1 MASIDLLNVSKRWD
15 NSVAVDNLSINVK
28 DGELLVLLGPSGCGK
43 TTTMRMIAGLEVP
56 SEGKIKI
63 GNKDVTKLEPKYRD
77 VAMVFQTYS
86 LYPQMTVYENIRF
99 PLRARNIKKLEHDER
114 VLEAAKMVELTEYL
128 QRKPNSLSGGQ
139 RQRVALARAIVRSPI
154 VFLMDEPLSN
164 LDARLRLS
172 MRNLI
177 KQLHLKLQT
186 TIIYVTHDQLE
197 AMTLADRIVVMN
209 EGKIEQI
216 GTPKEIYEDPNTMF
230 VAEFVGLPSM
240 NLFNGHLL
248 NGFFK
253 ANGINIPVKLSNNS
267 DNVVLGIRPEDLSLA
282 NEDEGDIIG
291 LVHSIEMIGDVT
303 IVTLKID
310 SNNCIAKLNKD
321 VVLSLGDKITL
332 KASSRLLLF
341 DKSTG
346 KRIMNTQDKLK

>member
-114 VLEAAKMVELTEYL
+114 VLEAAKMVELTKYL

-216 GTPKEIYEDPNTMF
+216 GTPKEIYEDPDTMF

-282 NEDEGDIIG
+282 NEDEGNIIG

-346 KRIMNTQDKLK
+346 KRMRNGQ

>member
-15 NSVAVDNLSINVK
+15 NSVAVENLSLNVK

-114 VLEAAKMVELTEYL
+114 VLEAAKMVELTKYL

-216 GTPKEIYEDPNTMF
+216 GTPKEIYEDPDTMF

-253 ANGINIPVKLSNNS
+253 ANGINIPVKHSNNS

-282 NEDEGDIIG
+282 NEDEGNIIG

-346 KRIMNTQDKLK
+346 KRMRNGQ

>member
-1 MASIDLLNVSKRWD
+1 MASIDLLNVSKRWG

-56 SEGKIKI
+56 SEGNIKI
-63 GNKDVTKLEPKYRD
+63 ENKDVTKLEPKHRD
-77 VAMVFQTYS
+77 VAMVFQSYS

-114 VLEAAKMVELTEYL
+114 VLEAAKMVELTKYL

-216 GTPKEIYEDPNTMF
+216 GTPKEIYEDPDTMF

-253 ANGINIPVKLSNNS
+253 ANGINIPIKFSNNF
-267 DNVVLGIRPEDLSLA
+267 DNVVLGVRPEDLSLA

-321 VVLSLGDKITL
+321 VVLNLGEKISL
-332 KASSRLLLF
+332 KAGSRLLLF
-341 DKSTG
+341 DKTTG
-346 KRIMNTQDKLK
+346 KRITNA

>member
-1 MASIDLLNVSKRWD
+1 MASIDLLNLSKSWG
-15 NSVAVDNLSINVK
+15 SSIGVDNLSIHVN

-56 SEGKIKI
+56 TEGKIKI

-99 PLRARNIKKLEHDER
+99 PLRARNIKKLEHNER
-114 VLEAAKMVELTEYL
+114 VLEAAKMVQLTKYL

-177 KQLHLKLQT
+177 KELHLKLQT

-197 AMTLADRIVVMN
+197 AMTLADRIIVMN

-240 NLFNGHLL
+240 NLFNGNLL

-253 ANGINIPVKLSNNS
+253 SNGINIPIKFSNNF
-267 DNVVLGIRPEDLSLA
+267 DNVVLGIRPEDLSLV
-282 NEDEGDIIG
+282 NEDEGNIIG
-291 LVHSIEMIGDVT
+291 VVHSVEMIGDVT
-303 IVTLKID
+303 IVTLKVN

-321 VVLSLGDKITL
+321 VVLNLGDKISL
-332 KASSRLLLF
+332 KTSSRLLVF
-341 DKSTG
+341 DKTTG
-346 KRIMNTQDKLK
+346 KRIKNE

>member
-15 NSVAVDNLSINVK
+15 NSVAVENLSLNVK

-99 PLRARNIKKLEHDER
+99 PLRARNIKKHDER
-114 VLEAAKMVELTEYL
+114 VLEAAKMVELTKYL

-186 TIIYVTHDQLE
+186 TIIYVTDDQLE
-197 AMTLADRIVVMN
+197 SMTLADRIVVMN

-216 GTPKEIYEDPNTMF
+216 GTPKEIYEDPDTMF

-253 ANGINIPVKLSNNS
+253 ANGINIPVKHSNNS

-282 NEDEGDIIG
+282 NEDEGNIIG

-346 KRIMNTQDKLK
+346 KRMRNGQ

>member
-77 VAMVFQTYS
+77 VAMVFQSYS

-114 VLEAAKMVELTEYL
+114 VLEAAKMVELTKYL

-216 GTPKEIYEDPNTMF
+216 GTPKEIYEDPDTMF

-310 SNNCIAKLNKD
+310 SNDCIAKLNKD
-321 VVLSLGDKITL
+321 VVLNLGEKISL
-332 KASSRLLLF
+332 KAGSRLLLF
-341 DKSTG
+341 DKTTG
-346 KRIMNTQDKLK
+346 KRITNA

>member
-15 NSVAVDNLSINVK
+15 NSVAVENLSLNVK

-114 VLEAAKMVELTEYL
+114 VLEAAKMVELTKYL

-216 GTPKEIYEDPNTMF
+216 GTPKEIYEDPDTMF

-282 NEDEGDIIG
+282 NEDEGNIIG

>member
-15 NSVAVDNLSINVK
+15 NSVAVENLSLNVK

-114 VLEAAKMVELTEYL
+114 VLEAAKMVELTKYL

-209 EGKIEQI
+209 KGKIEQI
-216 GTPKEIYEDPNTMF
+216 GTPKEIYEDPDTMF

-267 DNVVLGIRPEDLSLA
+267 DNIILGIRPEDLSLA
-282 NEDEGDIIG
+282 NEDEGNIIG

-346 KRIMNTQDKLK
+346 KRMRNGQ

>member
-15 NSVAVDNLSINVK
+15 NSVAVENLSLNVK

-114 VLEAAKMVELTEYL
+114 VLEAAKMVELTKYL

-216 GTPKEIYEDPNTMF
+216 GTPKEIYEDPDTMF

-282 NEDEGDIIG
+282 NEDEGNIIG

-346 KRIMNTQDKLK
+346 KRMRNGQ

>member
-1 MASIDLLNVSKRWD
+1 MASIDLLNLSKSWG
-15 NSVAVDNLSINVK
+15 SSIGVDNLSIHVN

-56 SEGKIKI
+56 TEGKIKI
-63 GNKDVTKLEPKYRD
+63 GNKDVTKLEPRYRD

-99 PLRARNIKKLEHDER
+99 PLRARNIKKLEHNER
-114 VLEAAKMVELTEYL
+114 VLEAAKMVQLTKYL

-139 RQRVALARAIVRSPI
+139 RQRVALARAIVRSPL

-177 KQLHLKLQT
+177 KELHLKLQT

-197 AMTLADRIVVMN
+197 AMTLADRIIVMN

-240 NLFNGHLL
+240 NLFNGNLL

-253 ANGINIPVKLSNNS
+253 SNGINIPIKFSNNF
-267 DNVVLGIRPEDLSLA
+267 DNVVLGIRPEDLSLV
-282 NEDEGDIIG
+282 NEDEGNIIG
-291 LVHSIEMIGDVT
+291 VVHSVEMIGDVT
-303 IVTLKID
+303 IVTLKVN

-321 VVLSLGDKITL
+321 VVLNLGDKISL
-332 KASSRLLLF
+332 KTSSRLLVF
-341 DKSTG
+341 DKTTG
-346 KRIMNTQDKLK
+346 KRIKNE

>member
-1 MASIDLLNVSKRWD
+1 MASIDLLNLSKSWG
-15 NSVAVDNLSINVK
+15 SSIGVDNLSIHVN

-56 SEGKIKI
+56 TEGKIKI
-63 GNKDVTKLEPKYRD
+63 DNKDVTKLEPKYRD

-99 PLRARNIKKLEHDER
+99 TLRARNIKKLEHNER
-114 VLEAAKMVELTEYL
+114 VLEAAKMVQLTKYL

-177 KQLHLKLQT
+177 KELHLKLQT
-186 TIIYVTHDQLE
+186 TIVYVTHDQLE
-197 AMTLADRIVVMN
+197 AMTLADRIIVMN

-240 NLFNGHLL
+240 NLFNGNLL

-253 ANGINIPVKLSNNS
+253 ANGINIPIKFSNNF
-267 DNVVLGIRPEDLSLA
+267 DNVVLGIRPEDLSLV
-282 NEDEGDIIG
+282 NEDEGNIIG
-291 LVHSIEMIGDVT
+291 VVNSVEMIGDVT
-303 IVTLKID
+303 LVTLKVN

-321 VVLSLGDKITL
+321 VVLNLGDKISL
-332 KASSRLLLF
+332 KTSSRLLVF
-341 DKSTG
+341 DKTTG
-346 KRIMNTQDKLK
+346 KRIKNE

>member
-1 MASIDLLNVSKRWD
+1 MASIDLQNLSKSWG
-15 NSVAVDNLSINVK
+15 SSIGVDNLNIHVN

-56 SEGKIKI
+56 TEGKIKI

-99 PLRARNIKKLEHDER
+99 PLRARNIKKLEHNER
-114 VLEAAKMVELTEYL
+114 VLEAAKMVQLTKYL

-164 LDARLRLS
+164 LDARLRIS

-177 KQLHLKLQT
+177 KELHLKLKT

-197 AMTLADRIVVMN
+197 AMTLADRIIVMN

-216 GTPKEIYEDPNTMF
+216 
-230 VAEFVGLPSM
+230 
-240 NLFNGHLL
+240 
-248 NGFFK
+248 
-253 ANGINIPVKLSNNS
+253 
-267 DNVVLGIRPEDLSLA
+267 
-282 NEDEGDIIG
+282 
-291 LVHSIEMIGDVT
+291 
-303 IVTLKID
+303 
-310 SNNCIAKLNKD
+310 
-321 VVLSLGDKITL
+321 
-332 KASSRLLLF
+332 
-341 DKSTG
+341 
-346 KRIMNTQDKLK
+346 

>member
-1 MASIDLLNVSKRWD
+1 MASIDLLNLSKSWG
-15 NSVAVDNLSINVK
+15 SSIGVDNLSIHVN

-56 SEGKIKI
+56 TEGKIKI
-63 GNKDVTKLEPKYRD
+63 GNKDVTKLEPKDRD

-99 PLRARNIKKLEHDER
+99 PLRARNIKKLEHNER
-114 VLEAAKMVELTEYL
+114 VLEAAKMVQLTKYL

-139 RQRVALARAIVRSPI
+139 RQRVALARAIVRSPV

-177 KQLHLKLQT
+177 KELHLNLQT

-197 AMTLADRIVVMN
+197 AMTLADRIIVMN

-240 NLFNGHLL
+240 NLFNGNLL

-253 ANGINIPVKLSNNS
+253 ANGINIPVKFSNNF
-267 DNVVLGIRPEDLSLA
+267 DNVVLGIRPEDLSLV
-282 NEDEGDIIG
+282 NEDEGNIIG
-291 LVHSIEMIGDVT
+291 VVHSVEMIGDVT
-303 IVTLKID
+303 LVTLKVN

-321 VVLSLGDKITL
+321 VVLNLGDKISL
-332 KASSRLLLF
+332 KTSSRLLVF
-341 DKSTG
+341 DKTTG
-346 KRIMNTQDKLK
+346 KRIKNE

>member
-15 NSVAVDNLSINVK
+15 NSVAVDNLSIKVK

-114 VLEAAKMVELTEYL
+114 VLEAAKMVELTKYL

-216 GTPKEIYEDPNTMF
+216 GTPKEIYEDPDTMF

-282 NEDEGDIIG
+282 NEDEGNIIG

-346 KRIMNTQDKLK
+346 KRMRNGQ

>member
-1 MASIDLLNVSKRWD
+1 MASIDLLNLSKSWG
-15 NSVAVDNLSINVK
+15 SSIGVDNLSIHVN

-56 SEGKIKI
+56 TEGKIKI
-63 GNKDVTKLEPKYRD
+63 GNKDVTKLEPRYRD

-99 PLRARNIKKLEHDER
+99 PLRARNIKKLEHNER
-114 VLEAAKMVELTEYL
+114 VLEAAKMVQLTKYL

-177 KQLHLKLQT
+177 KELHLKLQT

-197 AMTLADRIVVMN
+197 AMTLADRIIVMN

-240 NLFNGHLL
+240 NLFNGNLL

-253 ANGINIPVKLSNNS
+253 SNGINIPIKFSNNF
-267 DNVVLGIRPEDLSLA
+267 DNVVLGIRPEDLSLV
-282 NEDEGDIIG
+282 NEDEGNIIG
-291 LVHSIEMIGDVT
+291 VVHSVEMIGDVT
-303 IVTLKID
+303 IVTLKVN

-321 VVLSLGDKITL
+321 VVLNLGDKISL
-332 KASSRLLLF
+332 KTSSRLLVF
-341 DKSTG
+341 DKTTG
-346 KRIMNTQDKLK
+346 KRIKNE

>member
-1 MASIDLLNVSKRWD
+1 VASIDLQNLSKSWG
-15 NSVAVDNLSINVK
+15 SSIGVDNINIHVN

-43 TTTMRMIAGLEVP
+43 TTTMRMIAGLEIP
-56 SEGKIKI
+56 TEGKIKI
-63 GNKDVTKLEPKYRD
+63 GSKDVTKLEPKHRD

-99 PLRARNIKKLEHDER
+99 PLRARNIKKLEHNER
-114 VLEAAKMVELTEYL
+114 VLEAAKMVQLTKYL

-177 KQLHLKLQT
+177 KELHLKLNT

-197 AMTLADRIVVMN
+197 AMTLADRIIVMN
-209 EGKIEQI
+209 EGKVEQI
-216 GTPKEIYEDPNTMF
+216 GTPKEIYEDPKTMF

-240 NLFNGHLL
+240 NLFNGNIL

-253 ANGINIPVKLSNNS
+253 ANGINIPIKFTNNF
-267 DNVVLGIRPEDLSLA
+267 DNVVLGIRPEDLSLV
-282 NEDEGDIIG
+282 NEDEGNITGII
-291 LVHSIEMIGDVT
+291 HSIEMIGDVT
-303 IVTLKID
+303 IVTLKVD
-310 SNNCIAKLNKD
+310 SNNCTAKLNKD
-321 VVLSLGDKITL
+321 VVLNLGDKISL
-332 KASSRLLLF
+332 KTSSRLLVF
-341 DKSTG
+341 DKTTG
-346 KRIMNTQDKLK
+346 KRIKN

>member
-1 MASIDLLNVSKRWD
+1 MASIDLLNVSKRWGT
-15 NSVAVDNLSINVK
+15 SVAVDNLSINVK

-56 SEGKIKI
+56 SEGEIKI
-63 GNKDVTKLEPKYRD
+63 ENKDVTKLEPKHRD
-77 VAMVFQTYS
+77 VAIVFQSYS

-114 VLEAAKMVELTEYL
+114 VLEAAKMVELTKYL

-216 GTPKEIYEDPNTMF
+216 GTPKEIYEDPDTMF

-253 ANGINIPVKLSNNS
+253 ANGINIPVKHSNNS

-282 NEDEGDIIG
+282 NEDEGNIIG

-346 KRIMNTQDKLK
+346 KRMRNGQ

>member
-1 MASIDLLNVSKRWD
+1 MASIDLLNVSKRWGT
-15 NSVAVDNLSINVK
+15 SVAVDNLSIKVE

-56 SEGKIKI
+56 SEGNIKI
-63 GNKDVTKLEPKYRD
+63 ENKDVTKLEPKHRD

-99 PLRARNIKKLEHDER
+99 PLRARNINKLEHDQK
-114 VLEAAKMVELTEYL
+114 VLEAAKMVELTKYL

-177 KQLHLKLQT
+177 KQLHIKLQT

-216 GTPKEIYEDPNTMF
+216 GTPKEIYEDPDTMF

-253 ANGINIPVKLSNNS
+253 ANGINIPIKLSNNF
-267 DNVVLGIRPEDLSLA
+267 DNIVLGVRPEDLILA
-282 NEDEGDIIG
+282 NEGEGDITG

-321 VVLSLGDKITL
+321 VALNLGEKISL

-341 DKSTG
+341 DQTTG
-346 KRIMNTQDKLK
+346 KRIRNA

>member
-15 NSVAVDNLSINVK
+15 NSVAVDNLSLNVK

-114 VLEAAKMVELTEYL
+114 VLEAAKMVELTKYL

-216 GTPKEIYEDPNTMF
+216 GTPKEIYEDPDTMF

-282 NEDEGDIIG
+282 NEDEGNIIG

-346 KRIMNTQDKLK
+346 KRMRNGQ

>member
-1 MASIDLLNVSKRWD
+1 
-15 NSVAVDNLSINVK
+15 
-28 DGELLVLLGPSGCGK
+28 
-43 TTTMRMIAGLEVP
+43 
-56 SEGKIKI
+56 
-63 GNKDVTKLEPKYRD
+63 
-77 VAMVFQTYS
+77 
-86 LYPQMTVYENIRF
+86 MTVYENVRF
-99 PLRARNIKKLEHDER
+99 PLRARNIKKLEHNER
-114 VLEAAKMVELTEYL
+114 VLEAVKMVELTKYL

-177 KQLHLKLQT
+177 KELHLKLQT

-253 ANGINIPVKLSNNS
+253 ANGINIPIKFSNNF
-267 DNVVLGIRPEDLSLA
+267 DNVVLGVRPEDLSLA

-291 LVHSIEMIGDVT
+291 LVHSVEMIGDVT
-303 IVTLKID
+303 IVTLRIN

-321 VVLSLGDKITL
+321 VVLNLGEKISL
-332 KASSRLLLF
+332 KAGSRLLLF
-341 DKSTG
+341 DKTTG
-346 KRIMNTQDKLK
+346 KRITNA

>member
-1 MASIDLLNVSKRWD
+1 MASIDLLNLSKSWG
-15 NSVAVDNLSINVK
+15 SSIGVDNLSIHVN

-56 SEGKIKI
+56 TEGKIKI

-99 PLRARNIKKLEHDER
+99 PLRARNIKKLEHNER
-114 VLEAAKMVELTEYL
+114 VLEAAKMVQLTKYL

-177 KQLHLKLQT
+177 KELHLKLQT

-197 AMTLADRIVVMN
+197 AMTLADRIIVMN

-240 NLFNGHLL
+240 NLFNGNLL

-253 ANGINIPVKLSNNS
+253 ANGINIPIKFSNNF
-267 DNVVLGIRPEDLSLA
+267 DNVVLGVRPEDLSLV
-282 NEDEGDIIG
+282 NEDEGNIIG
-291 LVHSIEMIGDVT
+291 VVHSVEMIGDVT
-303 IVTLKID
+303 IVTLKVN

-321 VVLSLGDKITL
+321 VVLNLGDKISL
-332 KASSRLLLF
+332 KTSSRLLVF
-341 DKSTG
+341 DKTTG
-346 KRIMNTQDKLK
+346 KRIKNE